1 MSKLDDL
8 AAWRNLIAFS
18 KTGTLSAAAELLGV
32 DVSNLSRSI
41 AGLEKALGCD
51 LIRHNSRPMELSDTG
66 KLVVKRMTPIV
77 RAHDALMQKIIDDNS
92 ALSGNIRLS
101 SAPGFAARRL
111 TPLLQRF
118 HEMYPQITIEI
129 LSGFRP
135 SDVQKGLCDV
145 ATITG
150 EPTLPGLC
158 YMSRGRNVYLPV
170 ASPVYIQKHGMPIDP
185 VSLRLH
191 TGLVYS
197 GPVRE
202 ETKFLYRGDKAEPV
216 TYASCIRS
224 TDILAIRS
232 ALLEGMG
239 VAVDMPLVQIY
250 EDLLAGRLVA
260 ILPGWFHPPVE
271 CFIVSNHEAWHMKRV
286 RIFLEWYAK
295 EMQALFAT
303 YENQV
308 SDVVGLPKDRGQYDR
323 NALYRT

>member
-8 AAWRNLIAFS
+8 MAWRYLIAFS
-18 KTGTLSAAAELLGV
+18 KTGTLQAAADMLNV
-32 DVSNLSRSI
+32 DVSNVSRSI
-41 AGLEKALGCD
+41 AALEKALGCD
-51 LIRHNSRPMELSDTG
+51 LIRHNARPMQLSDTG
-66 KLVVKRMTPIV
+66 KMVVRRMGQIL
-77 RAHDALMQKIIDDNS
+77 RAHDSLMQKVIDDNS
-92 ALSGNIRLS
+92 ALTGNIRLS

-118 HEMYPQITIEI
+118 QELHPGITVEI
-129 LSGFRP
+129 LSGFKP
-135 SDVQKGLCDV
+135 TDVQKGLCDI

-170 ASPVYIQKHGMPIDP
+170 ASPAYIQKHGMPIDP
-185 VSLRLH
+185 VNLRQH
-191 TGLVYS
+191 TGLIYN

-202 ETKFLYRGDKAEPV
+202 ETKLLYRGDKAAPIV
-216 TYASCIRS
+216 FASSIRS
-224 TDILAIRS
+224 TDILAIRN

-271 CFIVSNHEAWHMKRV
+271 CFIVASHEAWHMKRV
-286 RIFLEWYAK
+286 RIFLKWYAK
-295 EMQALFAT
+295 EMQALFAS
-303 YENQV
+303 YESQI
-308 SDVVGLPKDRGQYDR
+308 SDMVGLPKDIQTYDR
-323 NALYRT
+323 NKLYRT

>member
-8 AAWRNLIAFS
+8 MAWRYLVAFS
-18 KTGTLSAAAELLGV
+18 KTGTLQAAADMLGV
-32 DVSNLSRSI
+32 DVSNISRSI
-41 AGLEKALGCD
+41 AALEKALGCD
-51 LIRHNSRPMELSDTG
+51 LIRHNARPMQLSDTG
-66 KLVVKRMTPIV
+66 KMVVRRMGQILK
-77 RAHDALMQKIIDDNS
+77 AHDSLMQKIIDDNS
-92 ALSGNIRLS
+92 ALTGNIRLS

-118 HEMYPQITIEI
+118 QELHPGITVEI
-129 LSGFRP
+129 LSGFKP
-135 SDVQKGLCDV
+135 IDVQKGLCDV

-170 ASPVYIQKHGMPIDP
+170 ASPAYIQKHGMPIDP
-185 VSLRLH
+185 VSLRQH
-191 TGLVYS
+191 TGLVYN

-202 ETKFLYRGDKAEPV
+202 ETRVLYRGDKVSPIV
-216 TYASCIRS
+216 FASCIRS
-224 TDILAIRS
+224 TDILAIRN

-271 CFIVSNHEAWHMKRV
+271 CFIVASHEAWHMKRV

-295 EMQALFAT
+295 EMQALFAS
-303 YENQV
+303 YESQI
-308 SDVVGLPKDRGQYDR
+308 SDVVGLPKDIQTYDR
-323 NALYRT
+323 NKLYRT

>member
-8 AAWRNLIAFS
+8 AAWRYLIAFA
-18 KTGTLSAAAELLGV
+18 KTGTLSAAADLLGV
-32 DVSNLSRSI
+32 DVSNISRAI
-41 AGLEKALGCD
+41 AGLEKALGCE
-51 LIRHNSRPMELSDTG
+51 LIRHNSRPMDLSETG

-77 RAHDALMQKIIDDNS
+77 KAHDSLMQKIIDDNS
-92 ALSGNIRLS
+92 ALTGNIRLS

-118 HEMYPQITIEI
+118 YEMHPSITVEI
-129 LSGFRP
+129 LSGYKP
-135 SDVQKGLCDV
+135 VDVQKGLCDV

-150 EPTLPGLC
+150 EPSLPGLC

-191 TGLVYS
+191 TGLVYN

-202 ETKFLYRGDKAEPV
+202 ETKVLYRGDKAEPI
-216 TYASCIRS
+216 TFASCIRS
-224 TDILAIRS
+224 TDILAIRN

-271 CFIVSNHEAWHMKRV
+271 CFIVASHEAWHMKRV

-295 EMQALFAT
+295 AMQQLFSS
-303 YENQV
+303 YEAQV
-308 SDVVGLPKDRGQYDR
+308 SDVVGLPKDNTKYDR
-323 NALYRT
+323 NKLYRS

>member
-8 AAWRNLIAFS
+8 MAWRYLVAFS
-18 KTGTLSAAAELLGV
+18 KTGTLQAAADMLGV
-32 DVSNLSRSI
+32 DVSNISRSI
-41 AGLEKALGCD
+41 AALEKALGCD
-51 LIRHNSRPMELSDTG
+51 LIRHNARPMQLSDTG
-66 KLVVKRMTPIV
+66 KMVVRRMGQILK
-77 RAHDALMQKIIDDNS
+77 AHDSLMQKIIDDNS
-92 ALSGNIRLS
+92 ALTGNIRLS

-118 HEMYPQITIEI
+118 QELHPGITVEI
-129 LSGFRP
+129 LSGFKP
-135 SDVQKGLCDV
+135 IDVQKGLCDV

-170 ASPVYIQKHGMPIDP
+170 ASPAYIQKHGMPIDP
-185 VSLRLH
+185 VSLRQH
-191 TGLVYS
+191 TGLVYN

-202 ETKFLYRGDKAEPV
+202 ETKVLYRGDKVSPIV
-216 TYASCIRS
+216 FASCIRS
-224 TDILAIRS
+224 TDILAIRN

-271 CFIVSNHEAWHMKRV
+271 CFIVASHEAWHMKRV

-295 EMQALFAT
+295 EMQALFAS
-303 YENQV
+303 YESQI
-308 SDVVGLPKDRGQYDR
+308 SDVVGLPKDIQTYDR
-323 NALYRT
+323 NKLYRT

>member
-8 AAWRNLIAFS
+8 MAWRYLVAFS
-18 KTGTLSAAAELLGV
+18 KTGTLQAAADMLGV
-32 DVSNLSRSI
+32 DVSNISRSI
-41 AGLEKALGCD
+41 AALEKALGCD
-51 LIRHNSRPMELSDTG
+51 LIRHNARPMQLSDTG
-66 KLVVKRMTPIV
+66 KMVVRRMGQILK
-77 RAHDALMQKIIDDNS
+77 AHDSLMQRIIDDNS
-92 ALSGNIRLS
+92 ALTGNIRLS

-118 HEMYPQITIEI
+118 QELHPGITVEI
-129 LSGFRP
+129 LSGFKP
-135 SDVQKGLCDV
+135 IDVQKGLCDV

-170 ASPVYIQKHGMPIDP
+170 ASPAYIQKHGMPIDP
-185 VSLRLH
+185 VSLRQH
-191 TGLVYS
+191 TGLVYN

-202 ETKFLYRGDKAEPV
+202 ETKVLYRGDKVSPIV
-216 TYASCIRS
+216 FASCIRS
-224 TDILAIRS
+224 TDILAIRN

-271 CFIVSNHEAWHMKRV
+271 CFIVASHEAWHMKRV

-295 EMQALFAT
+295 EMQALFAS
-303 YENQV
+303 YESQI
-308 SDVVGLPKDRGQYDR
+308 SDVVGLPKDIQTYDR
-323 NALYRT
+323 NKLYRT

>member
-8 AAWRNLIAFS
+8 AAWRYFVTFA
-18 KTGTLSAAAELLGV
+18 KTGTLSAAASALGV
-32 DVSNLSRSI
+32 DVSNLSRAI

-51 LIRHNSRPMELSDTG
+51 LIRHNSRPMELSETG
-66 KLVVKRMTPIV
+66 KMVLKRITPIL
-77 RAHDALMQKIIDDNS
+77 RAHDSLMQKIIDDNS
-92 ALSGNIRLS
+92 ALTGNIRLS

-118 HEMYPQITIEI
+118 QQLHPQITVEI
-129 LSGFRP
+129 LSGYKP
-135 SDVQKGLCDV
+135 VDVQKGLCDV

-150 EPTLPGLC
+150 EPTLSGLC

-170 ASPVYIQKHGMPIDP
+170 ASPAYIQKHGMPLDP

-191 TGLVYS
+191 TGLVYN

-202 ETKFLYRGDKAEPV
+202 ETKMLYRGNKAEPI

-239 VAVDMPLVQIY
+239 VAVDMPLAN
-250 EDLLAGRLVA
+250 LRRSARGTTRRHFARLVSSA
-260 ILPGWFHPPVE
+260 RGVLHCGQPRGLA
-271 CFIVSNHEAWHMKRV
+271 HEARTHLSGVV
-286 RIFLEWYAK
+286 R
-295 EMQALFAT
+295 Q
-303 YENQV
+303 
-308 SDVVGLPKDRGQYDR
+308 R
-323 NALYRT
+323 NASALCFV

>member
-8 AAWRNLIAFS
+8 MAWRYLIAFS
-18 KTGTLSAAAELLGV
+18 KTGTLQAAADMLNV
-32 DVSNLSRSI
+32 DVSNVSRSI
-41 AGLEKALGCD
+41 VALEKALGCD
-51 LIRHNSRPMELSDTG
+51 LIRHNARPMQLSDTG
-66 KLVVKRMTPIV
+66 KMVVRRMGQIL
-77 RAHDALMQKIIDDNS
+77 RAHDSLMQKVIDDNS
-92 ALSGNIRLS
+92 ALTGNIRLS

-118 HEMYPQITIEI
+118 QELHPGITVEI
-129 LSGFRP
+129 LSGFKP
-135 SDVQKGLCDV
+135 TDVQKGLCDI

-170 ASPVYIQKHGMPIDP
+170 ASPAYIQKHGMPIDP
-185 VSLRLH
+185 VNLRQH
-191 TGLVYS
+191 TGLIYN

-202 ETKFLYRGDKAEPV
+202 ETKLLYRGDKAAPIV
-216 TYASCIRS
+216 FASSIRS
-224 TDILAIRS
+224 TDILAIRN

-271 CFIVSNHEAWHMKRV
+271 CFIVASHEAWHMKRV
-286 RIFLEWYAK
+286 RIFLKWYAK
-295 EMQALFAT
+295 EMQALFAS
-303 YENQV
+303 YESQI
-308 SDVVGLPKDRGQYDR
+308 SDMVGLPKDIQTYDR
-323 NALYRT
+323 NKLYRT